1 MAKIIDC
8 FMFWNEIELL
18 FIRLD
23 ILYDYVDN
31 FIICEA
37 KVSHSG
43 KIIKDEY
50 NFIKNRYLYEKYLDK
65 IIFIPLSESTFSGK
79 PDLGEN
85 FNIIWPNENFQR
97 KSLFS
102 EIKKFSDET
111 LIAISDVD
119 EIWDP
124 KNLTIVKENV
134 KEHGVCGNIQ
144 RLFYY
149 YLNCIKEQEW
159 KGTYF
164 INRKNLTFEKI
175 QTLRNDRWIL
185 PAYVRGGWH
194 FSWMGGVDKIKEKF
208 NCIAEHDIIS
218 KYSSEENIIKSI
230 TEITDLFNRTAHVNG
245 IQKIIDITNEIL
257 PNNIN
262 IYIEK
267 FPHFY
272 YKSKD

>member
-23 ILYDYVDN
+23 ILYDYVDK

-65 IIFIPLSESTFSGK
+65 IIFIPLPESTFSGK
-79 PDLGEN
+79 PDLGAN
-85 FNIIWPNENFQR
+85 FNIMWPNENFQR

-111 LIAISDVD
+111 LVAISDVD

-230 TEITDLFNRTAHVNG
+230 TEITDLFNRTDHVNG